1 MSARRLCTLLAV
13 LVLALLL
20 ANTSALSRLSG
31 TRAETQGWYPADG
44 PVGADPEDIDPEEGQ
59 FGDDDNWDRVA
70 PGDPAAGGPT
80 NSSGETRTTVTPDA
94 TDKEHARPS
103 FSFRVQVRLMFRTW
117 IIIVGLR

>member
-13 LVLALLL
+13 RVLALHL
-20 ANTSALSRLSG
+20 ANTSALSRSSG
-31 TRAETQGWYPADG
+31 TR
-44 PVGADPEDIDPEEGQ
+44 ADPEDIDPEEGQ